1 MVDQYL
7 LFQARY
13 RQEFSE
19 PGSKGERLG
28 VDFGKNTLDLSTIR
42 IRNDDAD
49 LLSQEINSVFANR
62 EEPRHILIWYKSLY
76 KNPLHLPC

>member
-7 LFQARY
+7 LFQARF

-49 LLSQEINSVFANR
+49 PTLWRYYLKKLIPFSQTKR
-62 EEPRHILIWYKSLY
+62 
-76 KNPLHLPC
+76 NPVTF